1 MKALCPFHQ
10 EDTPSFC
17 YDRKRHR
24 FHCFGCH
31 TDADLLSAIMTG
43 EGKTFLEAVQEL
55 FSVAKI
61 PYSFGEMGQKVKRPY
76 RYPTPES
83 LDNDRTEAYAYLAS
97 RGISAQTSEAMGVIA
112 DPHGNIVFPYYDD
125 NDTLMMV
132 KYRPSHK
139 LAAGEAKNW
148 CQKDSDTTPLL
159 FHMHRVNPS
168 EPLLITEGEI
178 DAMAAYESGY
188 HNVVSVPLG
197 AGNFHWIEENWD
209 WLEQFPSIILCGD
222 NDDPGRK
229 MNKEAS
235 QRLGTWRTKI
245 VQLPDSFTR
254 PDGKI
259 VRVSDVNEV
268 LFYFGKEK
276 VMSCIQEA
284 KDIPV
289 ESVVDYSTIEPL
301 NTAELDGI
309 ETGIAAI
316 DEKLIRLFYGT
327 TTVLTGIT
335 GSGKSSF
342 LSQVVCQAINSHKDV
357 WLYSKEL
364 PNGMASAW
372 IDHIL
377 AGPRNV
383 RKCKTGNGG
392 EYYVVDPEK
401 RKQIK
406 EFYKG
411 RLFVYK
417 DECSSFV
424 DDIKMSMEETVR
436 KFGAKLLII
445 DNMSAVSF
453 KCSADDRFVKQA
465 EFINDL
471 ISFAKRFNVSVI
483 VCVHPHKVDMTRR
496 LDLMDIKGCGETID
510 LTHRVL
516 SLYRVK
522 PEEKEGV
529 RKPRG
534 DGWQT
539 PPNPYSVELSVLK
552 DRMTG
557 HANEVFGLHYDV
569 PSRRFFTSPKDYDFQ
584 YAWDQTSYNTAL
596 PYPVAPPPE
605 EEEVYGTISAD

>member
-17 YDRKRHR
+17 YDRKRYR

-31 TDADLLSAIMTG
+31 TDADLISAMMTG
-43 EGKTFLEAVQEL
+43 NNMTFLEAVQSL
-55 FSVAKI
+55 FNEASIK
-61 PYSFGEMGQKVKRPY
+61 YSWGEVGQKIKRPY
-76 RYPTPES
+76 RYPTPEDP
-83 LDNDRTEAYAYLAS
+83 DNDMTPVYSYLRT
-97 RGISAQTSEAMGVIA
+97 RGISQETIDSMNVGA
-112 DPHGNIVFPYYDD
+112 DAHGNIVFNYFDT
-125 NDTLMMV
+125 NDTLVMV

-139 LAAGEAKNW
+139 LADGEAKNW

-159 FHMHRVNPS
+159 FNMNRVNPA
-168 EPLLITEGEI
+168 EPLLVTEGEI
-178 DAMAAYESGY
+178 DALAAFESGFK
-188 HNVVSVPLG
+188 NVVSVPLG
-197 AGNFHWIEENWD
+197 AGNLHWIEENWD
-209 WLEQFPSIILCGD
+209 WLEQFPAIILCGD
-222 NDDPGRK
+222 NDEAGRK

-235 QRLGTWRTKI
+235 QRLGTWRTKV
-245 VQLPDSFTR
+245 VQLPDSFVR
-254 PDGKI
+254 PNGKTVKI
-259 VRVSDVNEV
+259 SDVNET
-268 LFYFGKEK
+268 LYWCGPEK
-276 VMSCIQEA
+276 VLSCVQEA

-289 ESVVDYSTIEPL
+289 ESIVDYSEIEPL

-309 ETGIAAI
+309 EIGIDSI

-335 GSGKSSF
+335 GSGKSSL
-342 LSQVVCQAINSHKDV
+342 LSQIVCQAMNDHKDV

-383 RKCKTGNGG
+383 LERTTGNNGK
-392 EYYVVDPEK
+392 YYIVDPEK
-401 RKQIK
+401 RRQIK

-417 DECSSFV
+417 DDCSSYIE
-424 DDIKMSMEETVR
+424 DIKQSMEETVR

-445 DNMSAVSF
+445 DNMSAISF

-465 EFINDL
+465 EFINDI
-471 ISFAKRFNVSVI
+471 ISFAKRFNVAVI

-522 PEEKEGV
+522 PDEKEGV
-529 RKPRG
+529 RNRQG
-534 DGWQT
+534 TGWIT
-539 PPNPYSVELSVLK
+539 PPNPYSVELAVLK

-557 HANEVFGLHYDV
+557 HANTTFGLHYDV
-569 PSRRFFTSPKDYDFQ
+569 PSKRFFTSPMDYDFK
-584 YAWDQTSYNTAL
+584 YAWDRTVYQTAL
-596 PYPVAPPPE
+596 PYPIKPPPE
-605 EEEVYGTISAD
+605 EEEVFGRITAD